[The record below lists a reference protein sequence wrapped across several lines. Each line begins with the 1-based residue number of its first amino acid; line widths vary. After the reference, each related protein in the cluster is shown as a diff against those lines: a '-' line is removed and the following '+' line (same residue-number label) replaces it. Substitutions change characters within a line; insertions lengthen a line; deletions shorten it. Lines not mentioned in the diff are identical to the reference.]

1 MPVEKIIFWVCG
13 VLLWYTYVG
22 YPVLAWVRAGL
33 RPRLPRAQDIEPT
46 VTLIIVAHNEAA
58 RIAGR
63 IQNLLALDYPRD
75 RVEIVIG
82 SDGSTD
88 LTAQRARAYEQDGVS
103 VVAVESRLGQP
114 AALNDL
120 VRRVL
125 GACVYL
131 AGARMRL

>member
-13 VLLWYTYVG
+13 LLLLYTCVG

-103 VVAVESRLGQP
+103 VSPSSPAVENPPR
-114 AALNDL
+114 
-120 VRRVL
+120 
-125 GACVYL
+125 
-131 AGARMRL
+131 